1 MLRISCASRWFLFTQ
16 LHQDARSTEHK
27 KTLNDFLLLTVTYMS
42 TTTTTTT
49 TTNNKNNNNTP
60 ARHYPVS
67 VATVASKHATILRY
81 STLTILLF
89 IKVNEKSWPGVA

>member
-1 MLRISCASRWFLFTQ
+1 LFTQ

-42 TTTTTTT
+42 TTT

-81 STLTILLF
+81 STL
-89 IKVNEKSWPGVA
+89 